1 MLCVAMKEDAILK
14 IGDDI
19 VIYVQHV
26 GNGQVRLAVKAPKDV
41 DIEHLPPKPA
51 PEPEV
56 RIRRPA
62 RR

>member
-19 VIYVQHV
+19 VVYVQQA

-41 DIEHLPPKPA
+41 LIEHLPPKP
-51 PEPEV
+51 PEEPEV
-56 RIRRPA
+56 RIRRPL